1 MSKYFHPS
9 LPLPLDK
16 ILGNINIPHEIVGNA
31 NIEVLELAS
40 LNASK
45 SGSLSFLMDEKYAA
59 DYDETQASVV
69 VVSKNLLSEVKERGD
84 ITKII
89 VENAQSVFVGLVDAL
104 YPNKDYFNL
113 LGRGQKSGYNG
124 ATVSIEAEVGVG
136 TIVSPGA
143 FIGRGVKVGK
153 NCFIGPNV
161 VITHAKIG
169 DNCII
174 ERNTSIG
181 QDGFGCFRHGDIV
194 LKVKQIGGVVIGDH
208 VEIGANC
215 SIDRG
220 TIDNT
225 IISDYSKL
233 DNQIQIAHNVILG
246 DAAIMAATSAIAGST
261 TVGKH
266 VTIAGQAGLAGHIT
280 VGDYVTIAA
289 KAGVTKNVDDKK
301 TVAGYPATDINI
313 WKKECIALKK
323 LIKKKK

>member
-1 MSKYFHPS
+1 MSKYFNPS
-9 LPLPLDK
+9 LPLSLSK
-16 ILGNINIPHEIVGNA
+16 LLGNVNIPYEVEGNA
-31 NIEVLELAS
+31 DMEVLEIAS
-40 LNASK
+40 LIESK
-45 SGSLSFLMDEKYAA
+45 SGSLSFLMDKKYRA
-59 DYDETQASVV
+59 DYNKTKASAVV
-69 VVSKNLLSEVKERGD
+69 ISKNLLSEVEDRGD

-89 VENAQSVFVGLVDAL
+89 VEDAQAVFVELIDAL
-104 YPNKDYFNL
+104 YPNQDYFNL
-113 LGRGQKSGYNG
+113 LGRGEKSGYKG
-124 ATVSIEAEVGVG
+124 ATVSMEAEVGSG
-136 TIVSPGA
+136 TIVSPGV
-143 FIGRGVKVGK
+143 FIGRGVKIGK
-153 NCFIGPNV
+153 NCFIAPNV
-161 VITHAKIG
+161 VITHAEIG

-181 QDGFGCFRHGDIV
+181 QDGFGCFRQGDVV
-194 LKVKQIGGVVIGDH
+194 LKVKQIGGVVIGNH

-220 TIDNT
+220 TIDDT
-225 IISDYSKL
+225 IIRDYSKL